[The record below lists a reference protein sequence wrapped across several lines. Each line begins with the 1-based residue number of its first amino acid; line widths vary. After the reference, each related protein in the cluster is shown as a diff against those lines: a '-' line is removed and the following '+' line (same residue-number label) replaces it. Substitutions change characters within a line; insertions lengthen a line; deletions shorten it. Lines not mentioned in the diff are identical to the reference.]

1 MIGGYSVIVSDLLPM
16 DPDWGKQAERIV
28 RHGLADVLAWLGEDV
43 GPEPDLNPIE
53 VLQDAEGGRLIVSP
67 RVYALLREDSLAFYR
82 RRFMVGMEHPL
93 PFDPPRP
100 YLDVTLP
107 SRGRPVG
114 PDA

>member
-16 DPDWGKQAERIV
+16 APDGGPLAARLV
-28 RHGLADVLAWLGEDV
+28 RPGRAAALAGGGAPV